1 MSYENKL
8 KVSLGLGSGG
18 THLGFGFGLGGV
30 HPDGRLL
37 KSVES
42 TFLAVSIFEVYEDN
56 LSKIN
61 FNSQGS
67 QQSAA

>member
-8 KVSLGLGSGG
+8 NVSFGLGSGG
-18 THLGFGFGLGGV
+18 THLGFGLGGV